1 MAKTLYELYLDNMK
15 KAGTQ
20 KASQPAA
27 LPAIKMPTLEA
38 PKTTPA
44 AGSATGVKMPTV
56 GAKKPSGVDIVKAVT
71 QKPAAQGGG
80 RATMPQVKKQETAT
94 DRLAN
99 IRAFGAGDYSG
110 GGQLL
115 EKAYKTARGAVK
127 GIGSAYAN
135 IGGSAVE
142 GMGNLQETMQKGE
155 YDRKIQQ
162 MKDNKAFYEQALKSG
177 INPRTG
183 KRLTVDEKSRYYKI
197 LNTQYTDSKISQMEN
212 IYKDATVSQKARTME
227 AANDAFAA
235 SDRLK
240 ASADKDVAAAKE
252 GSGKVGQ
259 FLVDLGYTGT
269 QLLADTA
276 ANAIAP
282 GAGMVSMASR
292 VYGDA
297 SAEARREG
305 KTAGQQVLSGLKG
318 ATIEVL
324 TEKLF
329 GGLAKAYG
337 TGTADALVEK
347 MADKLTRTDAGKRV
361 ATWLINSGG
370 EGIEE
375 VVSDLL
381 NPLAD
386 RALGLDDGKSPIY
399 TTDDVA
405 QMGYDFLL
413 GTAMGA
419 IGGAGQLRDTKSSAP
434 AAQETRPV
442 QMPTLVDANGR
453 TAAQRQAWAQLSEPQ
468 RAQLDEADKI
478 ARRFGA
484 RVELDSR
491 EGVSGSYRD
500 GAITLNP
507 NTANPVRQTLIREL
521 THHMESSGLYSRF
534 SDTAM
539 RYVAENM
546 GADVES
552 VRQAVM
558 ADYAR
563 SGVTLDE
570 DGATREIVAKFA
582 EEKLFTDEATVRR
595 LLAEDRNLFQRIY
608 DWIRDALNKL
618 SGTGEEAYLRNA
630 EKLYAKALRE
640 TGAQESERG
649 AQMLFAG
656 KNAKTADMRTLER
669 AVALE
674 ADGTSPESILK
685 ETGWFRGMDGKWRF
699 EIDDSGMEYRR
710 DGDARLLEESG
721 YRRLQELTDKWARN
735 AEGRGDPLTAE
746 EQAESE
752 NLAGKYYDSVW
763 TEEKYELADFL
774 RHSGLFE
781 AYPQLRHT
789 SLVFEKT
796 EPGVNGYYNAGT
808 DTIVLSDKLRWIPES
823 TLVHEIQHVIQR
835 AEGFAR
841 GSSPEYW
848 ARRDYETGDITRS
861 LEREYDRILGE
872 LDSEMRNRYLR
883 YQEVNRAMENLENA
897 EDGTP
902 AAEKYIQLEKVSDQ
916 LYTELWGTPEFNRLL
931 DLKRQIDTPREV
943 YDRFYRN
950 TAGEIEAPDAAARRD
965 YSAEQRRRRMPQLG
979 DANTVFADGNTAA
992 YDINPNH
999 RNAVEQWNRE
1009 GRPEGEMFIL
1019 GSTGSVLQGLGAI
1032 ESDIY
1037 MQGDKINRILQD
1049 HPEMTL
1055 EEIKRLPEILEDP
1068 VLVLKS
1074 KGSGGIGKTSR
1085 VVMFGTVRAQNGQP
1099 VMAVLDLRP
1108 YENGFLVTDMQ
1119 KVNSSYTKKNPADF
1133 IRSSEVLYADKKRAA
1148 PLLRLTGLTIAS
1160 QQLLQN
1166 GSVGSISYAGQD
1178 VNIEGTPFSD
1188 MTRREQLSAGRGLE
1202 EMQRDGVQMPVV
1214 DNQAAEPMQS
1224 AAWITPAEET
1234 STPEKN
1240 YPSFDGQLKLPQVVR
1255 AEIEA
1260 EMAQWTAE
1268 DQAEA
1273 PTLTAEEIEAS
1284 QEDAEAIGRAT
1295 AMMDRDFAEME
1306 QQARE
1311 QRRQQEE
1318 AGRQI
1323 PETLRRL
1330 GVDPY
1335 GSEADYAG
1343 AETLA
1348 REAKNSNSAR
1358 RSIQKQIGKMEA
1370 SEKERLFA
1378 RQLAEGKLTLRDIP
1392 GTLDAE
1398 RLLNLAD
1405 LYRAMDSDPAAALLG
1420 RRRETI
1426 LNRETAK
1433 MEPLLGMDVTY
1444 DEGGMTDTGKRSGSV
1459 AKRFGTLRRN
1469 LQTPA
1474 RVCETEWGAAHG
1486 REVYDAL
1493 FRPVT
1498 ENNGRQITW
1507 VNSMLD
1513 KVRTFKDSSGNVREL
1528 NRAERALVQRLVEH
1542 QAAEGR
1548 VMKIGAQ
1555 YSNAV
1560 AEMYK
1565 VRKAHAEAKGV
1576 TVEEYLRKNGFIQ
1589 AEKESELRR
1598 AALEY
1603 WRKTKAGE
1611 LDGIS
1616 RDAYISSSYP
1626 DLAEY
1631 EGGKLEGRKELYE
1644 KVMAGEVKS
1653 QSAMKIIQEA
1663 IGGGERARKYL
1674 NWLGVNWREYEKAYL
1689 NPEAIFKRNT
1699 EVKNARDAYKKAKR
1713 GMDSA
1718 KATNPFLCAAE
1729 NVRNGQAAE
1738 DAAREFGIDR
1748 STQEYEDL
1756 LNYQAYIS
1764 AMEDLKNSKEA
1775 DATAVQAAVQTYS
1788 GIYKE
1793 LYEGINT
1800 FLVAHGYQ
1808 PIGFIEGYA
1817 PHLQPEAEKKAF
1829 TKALKLLGLDDV
1841 AMELPTSISGK
1852 TAELKPYKQYN
1863 PFFQKRRGDKT
1874 EYDIAKGYEDY
1885 VYYLGNIFYHT
1896 DDIMRIRAAE
1906 RYIRKT
1912 YSSEEASEMISQA
1925 EAARNF
1931 SDAGIEE
1938 FLRMSGVVGK
1948 DTQLGEGDARNLL
1961 GDYIGK
1967 LYDQVGNVTRYSE
1980 MAKYLDN
1987 YANRLAG
1994 KQSYVDRGAEAAT
2007 GRGSLNWINALSGK
2021 YGGAKLAFNF
2031 SSAIN
2036 QTSQLPMVAVEN
2048 GEINTARAMRDFF
2061 GKDRANFVKESNFLN
2076 GKRGVK
2082 WLLGAETGWDKFKQ
2096 YGFTMTEAVDS
2107 FTAYTAV
2114 RSKYLKEVKAGKS
2127 HAEALALA
2135 DEYGRRVM
2143 GSRARGEK
2151 PVLFDT
2157 KNPFWQI
2164 VTRFQLETMN
2174 SWEHVRRD
2182 LPNEYRTMASEKGK
2196 AYAAGVMGGRA
2207 ARYVLYAFLANL
2219 GVGMLSGGSPVP
2231 YDVVGNTVEALGK
2244 AWGLTKSTAVATILD
2259 NVLQA
2264 VFDERLFGTP
2274 EPDDEDN
2281 ADWWAALES
2290 LFGNAAND
2298 IPVVSR
2304 TAALAGIGDQ
2314 TLAAADL
2321 SKAWDVVKDVK
2332 NNGFSTDT
2340 LDKALT
2346 ASGEFLY
2353 GGNQLRKTVQ
2363 GTMDVARGGRYSKGK
2378 LRYQVEQTPC
2388 NFIKGALFGRSSLD
2402 EAQDYYA
2409 EKSSDFSARQTEAFG
2424 SMQDAGV
2431 TAKESY
2437 DLIQKLRGIE
2447 KTDDESRA
2455 ELQRRALMASTVS
2468 GEGKAAAYYGL
2479 LASDTE
2485 KDAMDAVDAADP
2497 DTDMGE
2503 VTRLLVQFK
2512 GCKNDAQK
2520 LESLESSTLTLKQK
2534 AEMYNNLIA
2543 SEETLRKQ
2551 SDLEAFNGITAE
2563 GYYLYKAATL
2573 GLTVKAAK
2581 LLAIDSLNLT
2591 AAQKDA
2597 LYYSEGWAESKLHE
2611 APWHGGQTAAV
2622 RMPVVKTTGG
2632 APVFVRVTQ
2641 SVPTVQMPVVR
2652 TTAKAPV
2659 FVRVTQN
2666 APKAVRVV
2674 KMPVVK

>member
-15 KAGTQ
+15 KAGTPS
-20 KASQPAA
+20 ASQPAA

-127 GIGSAYAN
+127 GIGSSYAN
-135 IGGSAVE
+135 IGGSVVE

-155 YDRKIQQ
+155 YDKKVQQ

-183 KRLTVDEKSRYYKI
+183 KKLTVDEKSRYYKI

-337 TGTADALVEK
+337 TGTADVLVEK
-347 MADKLTRTDAGKRV
+347 MADKLTKTDAGKRV

-413 GTAMGA
+413 GAAMGA

-442 QMPTLVDANGR
+442 QMPTLVDANRR
-453 TAAQRQAWAQLSEPQ
+453 TAAQRQAEKSENISRLNNKNGLAAYTPQ
-468 RAQLDEADKI
+468 E
-478 ARRFGA
+478 
-484 RVELDSR
+484 RVNL
-491 EGVSGSYRD
+491 
-500 GAITLNP
+500 
-507 NTANPVRQTLIREL
+507 
-521 THHMESSGLYSRF
+521 SSGGRNKIVSTYQEALAFVKKALTNKKNVDRAYMGIVPNDVAGRILTESGVDISGYGVMMNGDDVRHILKGHGDSTAEAARGQVAVTESAIAQIPEVIAQPDNVYLSAE
-534 SDTAM
+534 SD
-539 RYVAENM
+539 
-546 GADVES
+546 GKG
-552 VRQAVM
+552 RQA
-558 ADYAR
+558 
-563 SGVTLDE
+563 
-570 DGATREIVAKFA
+570 I
-582 EEKLFTDEATVRR
+582 
-595 LLAEDRNLFQRIY
+595 
-608 DWIRDALNKL
+608 
-618 SGTGEEAYLRNA
+618 
-630 EKLYAKALRE
+630 
-640 TGAQESERG
+640 
-649 AQMLFAG
+649 
-656 KNAKTADMRTLER
+656 
-669 AVALE
+669 
-674 ADGTSPESILK
+674 
-685 ETGWFRGMDGKWRF
+685 
-699 EIDDSGMEYRR
+699 
-710 DGDARLLEESG
+710 
-721 YRRLQELTDKWARN
+721 
-735 AEGRGDPLTAE
+735 
-746 EQAESE
+746 
-752 NLAGKYYDSVW
+752 
-763 TEEKYELADFL
+763 
-774 RHSGLFE
+774 
-781 AYPQLRHT
+781 
-789 SLVFEKT
+789 VFEKQIGDT
-796 EPGVNGYYNAGT
+796 YITIQGVANGKRLLQTDTLYIRKRRTRKPQDTMPGASESTVPVINVRNELPQSPSFTDTTIPRELEGVNTQGMQLG
-808 DTIVLSDKLRWIPES
+808 
-823 TLVHEIQHVIQR
+823 
-835 AEGFAR
+835 
-841 GSSPEYW
+841 
-848 ARRDYETGDITRS
+848 
-861 LEREYDRILGE
+861 REY
-872 LDSEMRNRYLR
+872 
-883 YQEVNRAMENLENA
+883 V
-897 EDGTP
+897 P
-902 AAEKYIQLEKVSDQ
+902 
-916 LYTELWGTPEFNRLL
+916 
-931 DLKRQIDTPREV
+931 
-943 YDRFYRN
+943 
-950 TAGEIEAPDAAARRD
+950 
-965 YSAEQRRRRMPQLG
+965 
-979 DANTVFADGNTAA
+979 
-992 YDINPNH
+992 
-999 RNAVEQWNRE
+999 
-1009 GRPEGEMFIL
+1009 
-1019 GSTGSVLQGLGAI
+1019 
-1032 ESDIY
+1032 
-1037 MQGDKINRILQD
+1037 
-1049 HPEMTL
+1049 
-1055 EEIKRLPEILEDP
+1055 
-1068 VLVLKS
+1068 
-1074 KGSGGIGKTSR
+1074 
-1085 VVMFGTVRAQNGQP
+1085 
-1099 VMAVLDLRP
+1099 
-1108 YENGFLVTDMQ
+1108 
-1119 KVNSSYTKKNPADF
+1119 
-1133 IRSSEVLYADKKRAA
+1133 
-1148 PLLRLTGLTIAS
+1148 
-1160 QQLLQN
+1160 
-1166 GSVGSISYAGQD
+1166 
-1178 VNIEGTPFSD
+1178 
-1188 MTRREQLSAGRGLE
+1188 
-1202 EMQRDGVQMPVV
+1202 VQMPVV

-1240 YPSFDGQLKLPQVVR
+1240 YPSFDGQLKLPQAVR
-1255 AEIEA
+1255 AEIET

-1420 RRRETI
+1420 RRLETI

-1548 VMKIGAQ
+1548 VMKLDRQ
-1555 YSNAV
+1555 YA
-1560 AEMYK
+1560 
-1565 VRKAHAEAKGV
+1565 
-1576 TVEEYLRKNGFIQ
+1576 
-1589 AEKESELRR
+1589 
-1598 AALEY
+1598 
-1603 WRKTKAGE
+1603 
-1611 LDGIS
+1611 
-1616 RDAYISSSYP
+1616 P
-1626 DLAEY
+1626 
-1631 EGGKLEGRKELYE
+1631 
-1644 KVMAGEVKS
+1644 
-1653 QSAMKIIQEA
+1653 
-1663 IGGGERARKYL
+1663 
-1674 NWLGVNWREYEKAYL
+1674 
-1689 NPEAIFKRNT
+1689 
-1699 EVKNARDAYKKAKR
+1699 
-1713 GMDSA
+1713 
-1718 KATNPFLCAAE
+1718 AAE
-1729 NVRNGQAAE
+1729 NVQNGQSAE

-1764 AMEDLKNSKEA
+1764 AMEDLKASREA
-1775 DATAVQAAVQTYS
+1775 DATAVQAAVQAYS
-1788 GIYKE
+1788 GIYRE

-1817 PHLQPEAEKKAF
+1817 PHLQPEAEKTAF

-1912 YSSEEASEMISQA
+1912 YSSEEAGEMISQA

-1938 FLRMSGVVGK
+1938 FLRMNGVVGK

-1961 GDYIGK
+1961 GDYIDK

-2082 WLLGAETGWDKFKQ
+2082 WLLGAETGWDRFKQ

-2290 LFGNAAND
+2290 LFGNVAND

-2304 TAALAGIGDQ
+2304 AAALAGIGDQ

-2346 ASGEFLY
+2346 AGGEFLY

-2378 LRYQVEQTPC
+2378 LRYQAEQTPW

-2485 KDAMDAVDAADP
+2485 KDSMDAVDAADP

-2563 GYYLYKAATL
+2563 GYYLYKASTL

-2632 APVFVRVTQ
+2632 APVFVRVAQ
-2641 SVPTVQMPVVR
+2641 SAPTVQMPVVR

-2659 FVRVTQN
+2659 FVRVTQDV
-2666 APKAVRVV
+2666 PEAVRVV

>member
-56 GAKKPSGVDIVKAVT
+56 GAKKPSGVGIVRAVT

-127 GIGSAYAN
+127 GIGSSYAN
-135 IGGSAVE
+135 IGGSIVE

-155 YDRKIQQ
+155 YDKKVQQ

-177 INPRTG
+177 ANPRTG
-183 KRLTVDEKSRYYKI
+183 KKLTVDEKSRYYKI
-197 LNTQYTDSKISQMEN
+197 LNTMYTDGKIAEMEN
-212 IYKDATVSQKARTME
+212 VYKDATASQKARTME

-252 GSGKVGQ
+252 GSGKAGQ

-269 QLLADTA
+269 QLLADLA

-337 TGTADALVEK
+337 AGTADELVK
-347 MADKLTRTDAGKRV
+347 KVADKLTKTEAGQRAAV
-361 ATWLINSGG
+361 WLINSGG
-370 EGIEE
+370 EGLEE
-375 VVSDLL
+375 VVSDVL

-413 GTAMGA
+413 GAAMGT

-484 RVELDSR
+484 RVELDNR

-500 GAITLNP
+500 GVITLNP
-507 NTANPVRQTLIREL
+507 NTANPVRQTLIHEL

-618 SGTGEEAYLRNA
+618 TGTGEEAYLRNA
-630 EKLYAKALRE
+630 EKLYAEALRE
-640 TGAQESERG
+640 A
-649 AQMLFAG
+649 
-656 KNAKTADMRTLER
+656 TA
-669 AVALE
+669 
-674 ADGTSPESILK
+674 
-685 ETGWFRGMDGKWRF
+685 ETGRGTQYSFGQQPIPTWEQLGAKPDMHVVDIR
-699 EIDDSGMEYRR
+699 
-710 DGDARLLEESG
+710 ESG
-721 YRRLQELTDKWARN
+721 LKLPYAVERN
-735 AEGRGDPLTAE
+735 RILNSA
-746 EQAESE
+746 
-752 NLAGKYYDSVW
+752 
-763 TEEKYELADFL
+763 
-774 RHSGLFE
+774 
-781 AYPQLRHT
+781 
-789 SLVFEKT
+789 
-796 EPGVNGYYNAGT
+796 
-808 DTIVLSDKLRWIPES
+808 
-823 TLVHEIQHVIQR
+823 EIQ
-835 AEGFAR
+835 
-841 GSSPEYW
+841 
-848 ARRDYETGDITRS
+848 S
-861 LEREYDRILGE
+861 LYRNPPVNKDTGE
-872 LDSEMRNRYLR
+872 LIFVTPATLTHSFSNSGENSIYATKHLR
-883 YQEVNRAMENLENA
+883 EILENA
-897 EDGTP
+897 VLTY
-902 AAEKYIQLEKVSDQ
+902 AEPSRKADDNSTGVYTLFGAVQTETGIQPVKIKVKEYRIGSSVPKQTIADYFAKEGVADPYAYAYDERVLALES
-916 LYTELWGTPEFNRLL
+916 
-931 DLKRQIDTPREV
+931 
-943 YDRFYRN
+943 
-950 TAGEIEAPDAAARRD
+950 IEKEEPSS
-965 YSAEQRRRRMPQLG
+965 SAT
-979 DANTVFADGNTAA
+979 ANT
-992 YDINPNH
+992 
-999 RNAVEQWNRE
+999 EQS
-1009 GRPEGEMFIL
+1009 PPL
-1019 GSTGSVLQGLGAI
+1019 SHPSSSSTIRV
-1032 ESDIY
+1032 
-1037 MQGDKINRILQD
+1037 QD
-1049 HPEMTL
+1049 
-1055 EEIKRLPEILEDP
+1055 
-1068 VLVLKS
+1068 
-1074 KGSGGIGKTSR
+1074 
-1085 VVMFGTVRAQNGQP
+1085 
-1099 VMAVLDLRP
+1099 
-1108 YENGFLVTDMQ
+1108 
-1119 KVNSSYTKKNPADF
+1119 
-1133 IRSSEVLYADKKRAA
+1133 
-1148 PLLRLTGLTIAS
+1148 LLRL
-1160 QQLLQN
+1160 
-1166 GSVGSISYAGQD
+1166 
-1178 VNIEGTPFSD
+1178 VNSEYQKYVPEMANANINTERYST
-1188 MTRREQLSAGRGLE
+1188 GRGLE
-1202 EMQRDGVQMPVV
+1202 EIINRHISDEEVAAQDYRDRVQAMRREAALRHITEHEPRQRKGEGAAIDAEIHREHEVSLALRSLSKEDWNVIERELAYRGNVKIGGIDFDKESLGSLSIITGINAYGESAESLGDAAVGTTASAENVYRQIVYGEQPAAKPVEMPTLVDADTTHMRKRRTRKPQDTMPGASESTVPVINVRNELPQSPSFTDTTIPREQEGVNTQGMQRGREYVPVQMPVV

-1240 YPSFDGQLKLPQVVR
+1240 YPSFDGQLKLPQAVR

-1260 EMAQWTAE
+1260 EMAQWASE
-1268 DQAEA
+1268 DQAETPA
-1273 PTLTAEEIEAS
+1273 PTAEEIEAAR
-1284 QEDAEAIGRAT
+1284 EDAEAIGRAT

-1323 PETLRRL
+1323 AETLRRL
-1330 GVDPY
+1330 GVEPY

-1358 RSIQKQIGKMEA
+1358 KSIQKQIGKMEA

-1398 RLLNLAD
+1398 RLLKLAD
-1405 LYRAMDSDPAAALLG
+1405 LYRAMDSDPAAMLLS

-1426 LNRETAK
+1426 LERETAK

-1444 DEGGMTDTGKRSGSV
+1444 DEGGMTDTGKRSGRI

-1486 REVYDAL
+1486 REVYDTL

-1513 KVRTFKDSSGNVREL
+1513 RVRTFKDSSGNVREL

-1548 VMKIGAQ
+1548 VMKLDRQ
-1555 YSNAV
+1555 YA
-1560 AEMYK
+1560 
-1565 VRKAHAEAKGV
+1565 
-1576 TVEEYLRKNGFIQ
+1576 
-1589 AEKESELRR
+1589 
-1598 AALEY
+1598 
-1603 WRKTKAGE
+1603 
-1611 LDGIS
+1611 
-1616 RDAYISSSYP
+1616 P
-1626 DLAEY
+1626 
-1631 EGGKLEGRKELYE
+1631 
-1644 KVMAGEVKS
+1644 
-1653 QSAMKIIQEA
+1653 
-1663 IGGGERARKYL
+1663 
-1674 NWLGVNWREYEKAYL
+1674 
-1689 NPEAIFKRNT
+1689 
-1699 EVKNARDAYKKAKR
+1699 
-1713 GMDSA
+1713 
-1718 KATNPFLCAAE
+1718 AAE
-1729 NVRNGQAAE
+1729 NVQNGQSAE

-1764 AMEDLKNSKEA
+1764 AMEDMKTSKEA
-1775 DATAVQAAVQTYS
+1775 DATAVQAAVQAYS
-1788 GIYKE
+1788 GIYRE

-1817 PHLQPEAEKKAF
+1817 PHLQPEAEKTAF

-1863 PFFQKRRGDKT
+1863 PFFQKRQGDKT

-1912 YSSEEASEMISQA
+1912 YSSEEAGEMISQA
-1925 EAARNF
+1925 EGARDF

-1938 FLRMSGVVGK
+1938 FLRMNGVVGR

-2007 GRGSLNWINALSGK
+2007 GRGSLNWINTLSGK
-2021 YGGAKLAFNF
+2021 YGGAKLAFNL

-2061 GKDRANFVKESNFLN
+2061 GKDRVNFVKESNFLN

-2174 SWEHVRRD
+2174 SWEHVRHD
-2182 LPNEYRTMASEKGK
+2182 LPNEYRTMANEKGK

-2259 NVLQA
+2259 NVMQA

-2290 LFGNAAND
+2290 LFGNVAND

-2304 TAALAGIGDQ
+2304 AAALAGIGDQ

-2321 SKAWDVVKDVK
+2321 SKTWDVVKDVK
-2332 NNGFSTDT
+2332 SNGFSTDT

-2346 ASGEFLY
+2346 AGGEFLY

-2378 LRYQVEQTPC
+2378 LRYQVEQTPW

-2409 EKSSDFSARQTEAFG
+2409 EKSSDFSAKQTETFG
-2424 SMQDAGV
+2424 TMQDAGV

-2455 ELQRRALMASTVS
+2455 ELQRRALMASNVS

-2503 VTRLLVQFK
+2503 VTRLLVRFK
-2512 GCKNDAQK
+2512 SCKNDTQK
-2520 LESLESSTLTLKQK
+2520 LEALESSTLTLRQK

-2551 SDLEAFNGITAE
+2551 SELKAFDGITAE
-2563 GYYLYKAATL
+2563 NYYLYKAATL

-2581 LLAIDSLNLT
+2581 LLAIDSLDLT
-2591 AAQKDA
+2591 ATQKDA

-2622 RMPVVKTTGG
+2622 RMPVVKTTGE

-2659 FVRVTQN
+2659 LVRVTQN

>member
-44 AGSATGVKMPTV
+44 AGSATGVKMPAV
-56 GAKKPSGVDIVKAVT
+56 GAKKPSGVDIVRAVT

-110 GGQLL
+110 GGELL

-135 IGGSAVE
+135 IGGSVVE
-142 GMGNLQETMQKGE
+142 GMGNLQEIMEKGE
-155 YDRKIQQ
+155 NDKKIQQ
-162 MKDNKAFYEQALKSG
+162 MKDNKAFYDQALKTG
-177 INPRTG
+177 VNPRTG
-183 KRLTVDEKSRYYKI
+183 KKLTVDEKSRYYKM
-197 LNTQYTDSKISQMEN
+197 LNTKYTDGKIAEMEN

-252 GSGKVGQ
+252 GSGKAGQ

-269 QLLADTA
+269 QLLADLA

-337 TGTADALVEK
+337 AGTADELVK
-347 MADKLTRTDAGKRV
+347 KVADKLTKTEAGQRAAV
-361 ATWLINSGG
+361 WLINSGG
-370 EGIEE
+370 EGLEE
-375 VVSDLL
+375 VVSDVL

-419 IGGAGQLRDTKSSAP
+419 IGGAGQLWDTKSSAP

-453 TAAQRQAWAQLSEPQ
+453 TAAQRQAEKSENISRLNNKNGLAAYTPQ
-468 RAQLDEADKI
+468 E
-478 ARRFGA
+478 
-484 RVELDSR
+484 RVNL
-491 EGVSGSYRD
+491 
-500 GAITLNP
+500 
-507 NTANPVRQTLIREL
+507 
-521 THHMESSGLYSRF
+521 SSGGRNKIVSTYQEALAFVKKALTNKKNVDRAYMGIVPNDVAGRILTESGVDISGYGVMMNGDDVRHILKGHGDSTAEAARGQVAVTESAIAQIPEVIAQPDNVYLSAE
-534 SDTAM
+534 SD
-539 RYVAENM
+539 
-546 GADVES
+546 GKG
-552 VRQAVM
+552 RQA
-558 ADYAR
+558 
-563 SGVTLDE
+563 
-570 DGATREIVAKFA
+570 I
-582 EEKLFTDEATVRR
+582 
-595 LLAEDRNLFQRIY
+595 
-608 DWIRDALNKL
+608 
-618 SGTGEEAYLRNA
+618 
-630 EKLYAKALRE
+630 
-640 TGAQESERG
+640 
-649 AQMLFAG
+649 
-656 KNAKTADMRTLER
+656 
-669 AVALE
+669 
-674 ADGTSPESILK
+674 
-685 ETGWFRGMDGKWRF
+685 
-699 EIDDSGMEYRR
+699 
-710 DGDARLLEESG
+710 
-721 YRRLQELTDKWARN
+721 
-735 AEGRGDPLTAE
+735 
-746 EQAESE
+746 
-752 NLAGKYYDSVW
+752 
-763 TEEKYELADFL
+763 
-774 RHSGLFE
+774 
-781 AYPQLRHT
+781 
-789 SLVFEKT
+789 VFEKQIGDT
-796 EPGVNGYYNAGT
+796 YITIQGVANGKRLLQTDTLYIRKRRTRKPQDTMPGASESTVPVINVRNELPQSPSFTDTTIPRELEGVNTQGMQLG
-808 DTIVLSDKLRWIPES
+808 
-823 TLVHEIQHVIQR
+823 
-835 AEGFAR
+835 
-841 GSSPEYW
+841 
-848 ARRDYETGDITRS
+848 
-861 LEREYDRILGE
+861 REY
-872 LDSEMRNRYLR
+872 
-883 YQEVNRAMENLENA
+883 V
-897 EDGTP
+897 P
-902 AAEKYIQLEKVSDQ
+902 
-916 LYTELWGTPEFNRLL
+916 
-931 DLKRQIDTPREV
+931 
-943 YDRFYRN
+943 
-950 TAGEIEAPDAAARRD
+950 
-965 YSAEQRRRRMPQLG
+965 
-979 DANTVFADGNTAA
+979 
-992 YDINPNH
+992 
-999 RNAVEQWNRE
+999 
-1009 GRPEGEMFIL
+1009 
-1019 GSTGSVLQGLGAI
+1019 
-1032 ESDIY
+1032 
-1037 MQGDKINRILQD
+1037 
-1049 HPEMTL
+1049 
-1055 EEIKRLPEILEDP
+1055 
-1068 VLVLKS
+1068 
-1074 KGSGGIGKTSR
+1074 
-1085 VVMFGTVRAQNGQP
+1085 
-1099 VMAVLDLRP
+1099 
-1108 YENGFLVTDMQ
+1108 
-1119 KVNSSYTKKNPADF
+1119 
-1133 IRSSEVLYADKKRAA
+1133 
-1148 PLLRLTGLTIAS
+1148 
-1160 QQLLQN
+1160 
-1166 GSVGSISYAGQD
+1166 
-1178 VNIEGTPFSD
+1178 
-1188 MTRREQLSAGRGLE
+1188 
-1202 EMQRDGVQMPVV
+1202 VQMPVV

-1240 YPSFDGQLKLPQVVR
+1240 YPSFDGQLKLPQAVR

-1273 PTLTAEEIEAS
+1273 PTLTAEEIEAA

-1548 VMKIGAQ
+1548 VMKLDRQ
-1555 YSNAV
+1555 YA
-1560 AEMYK
+1560 
-1565 VRKAHAEAKGV
+1565 
-1576 TVEEYLRKNGFIQ
+1576 
-1589 AEKESELRR
+1589 
-1598 AALEY
+1598 
-1603 WRKTKAGE
+1603 
-1611 LDGIS
+1611 
-1616 RDAYISSSYP
+1616 P
-1626 DLAEY
+1626 
-1631 EGGKLEGRKELYE
+1631 
-1644 KVMAGEVKS
+1644 
-1653 QSAMKIIQEA
+1653 
-1663 IGGGERARKYL
+1663 
-1674 NWLGVNWREYEKAYL
+1674 
-1689 NPEAIFKRNT
+1689 
-1699 EVKNARDAYKKAKR
+1699 
-1713 GMDSA
+1713 
-1718 KATNPFLCAAE
+1718 AAE
-1729 NVRNGQAAE
+1729 NVQNGQSAE

-1748 STQEYEDL
+1748 STQEYEYL

-1764 AMEDLKNSKEA
+1764 AMEDLKASREA
-1775 DATAVQAAVQTYS
+1775 DATAVQAAVQAYS
-1788 GIYKE
+1788 GIYRE

-1817 PHLQPEAEKKAF
+1817 PHLQPEAEKTAF

-1912 YSSEEASEMISQA
+1912 YSSEEAGEMISQA

-1938 FLRMSGVVGK
+1938 FLRMNGVVGK

-1961 GDYIGK
+1961 GDYIDK

-2290 LFGNAAND
+2290 LFGNVAND

-2304 TAALAGIGDQ
+2304 AAALAGIGDQ

-2346 ASGEFLY
+2346 AGGEFLY

-2378 LRYQVEQTPC
+2378 LRYQVEQTPW

-2485 KDAMDAVDAADP
+2485 KDSMDAVDAADP

-2632 APVFVRVTQ
+2632 APVFVRVAQ
-2641 SVPTVQMPVVR
+2641 SAPTVQMPVVR

-2659 FVRVTQN
+2659 FVRVTQDV
-2666 APKAVRVV
+2666 PEAVRVV

>member
-38 PKTTPA
+38 PKTTPTA
-44 AGSATGVKMPTV
+44 RAATGVKMPAV

-71 QKPAAQGGG
+71 QKSAAQGGE

-127 GIGSAYAN
+127 GIGSSYAN

-142 GMGNLQETMQKGE
+142 GMGNLQEIMQKGE
-155 YDRKIQQ
+155 YDKKVQQ

-183 KRLTVDEKSRYYKI
+183 KKLTVDEKSRYYKI
-197 LNTQYTDSKISQMEN
+197 LNTQYTDGKISQMEN

-337 TGTADALVEK
+337 TGTADVLVEK

-419 IGGAGQLRDTKSSAP
+419 IGGAGQLRGTKSSAP
-434 AAQETRPV
+434 AAQETRTV

-453 TAAQRQAWAQLSEPQ
+453 TAAQRQAAETFNSEAKSDAVGVLSLLRSNIKTLHEMQPVTHVTGSEVEQ
-468 RAQLDEADKI
+468 SGKATD
-478 ARRFGA
+478 
-484 RVELDSR
+484 RVYNFFRSIGGKVRR
-491 EGVSGSYRD
+491 EGFGDVLFSKSR
-500 GAITLNP
+500 
-507 NTANPVRQTLIREL
+507 VR
-521 THHMESSGLYSRF
+521 
-534 SDTAM
+534 
-539 RYVAENM
+539 N
-546 GADVES
+546 S
-552 VRQAVM
+552 VV
-558 ADYAR
+558 
-563 SGVTLDE
+563 GH
-570 DGATREIVAKFA
+570 
-582 EEKLFTDEATVRR
+582 
-595 LLAEDRNLFQRIY
+595 
-608 DWIRDALNKL
+608 
-618 SGTGEEAYLRNA
+618 GTGEAKIQLAAAVPSVIEHGA
-630 EKLYAKALRE
+630 EINYTPNWK
-640 TGAQESERG
+640 
-649 AQMLFAG
+649 
-656 KNAKTADMRTLER
+656 
-669 AVALE
+669 
-674 ADGTSPESILK
+674 
-685 ETGWFRGMDGKWRF
+685 
-699 EIDDSGMEYRR
+699 
-710 DGDARLLEESG
+710 
-721 YRRLQELTDKWARN
+721 
-735 AEGRGDPLTAE
+735 GRGYDSYVFAAPVDYNGVETYVVAIVTRDNANRYYLHEALDGEGNLIYKKPEGSNVASDSPTAE
-746 EQAESE
+746 PQ
-752 NLAGKYYDSVW
+752 N
-763 TEEKYELADFL
+763 TIADIEP
-774 RHSGLFE
+774 SINTTI
-781 AYPQLRHT
+781 PQGQ
-789 SLVFEKT
+789 E
-796 EPGVNGYYNAGT
+796 GVNT
-808 DTIVLSDKLRWIPES
+808 
-823 TLVHEIQHVIQR
+823 
-835 AEGFAR
+835 
-841 GSSPEYW
+841 
-848 ARRDYETGDITRS
+848 
-861 LEREYDRILGE
+861 
-872 LDSEMRNRYLR
+872 
-883 YQEVNRAMENLENA
+883 
-897 EDGTP
+897 
-902 AAEKYIQLEKVSDQ
+902 
-916 LYTELWGTPEFNRLL
+916 
-931 DLKRQIDTPREV
+931 
-943 YDRFYRN
+943 
-950 TAGEIEAPDAAARRD
+950 
-965 YSAEQRRRRMPQLG
+965 
-979 DANTVFADGNTAA
+979 
-992 YDINPNH
+992 
-999 RNAVEQWNRE
+999 
-1009 GRPEGEMFIL
+1009 
-1019 GSTGSVLQGLGAI
+1019 QG
-1032 ESDIY
+1032 
-1037 MQGDKINRILQD
+1037 
-1049 HPEMTL
+1049 
-1055 EEIKRLPEILEDP
+1055 
-1068 VLVLKS
+1068 
-1074 KGSGGIGKTSR
+1074 
-1085 VVMFGTVRAQNGQP
+1085 
-1099 VMAVLDLRP
+1099 
-1108 YENGFLVTDMQ
+1108 
-1119 KVNSSYTKKNPADF
+1119 
-1133 IRSSEVLYADKKRAA
+1133 
-1148 PLLRLTGLTIAS
+1148 
-1160 QQLLQN
+1160 
-1166 GSVGSISYAGQD
+1166 
-1178 VNIEGTPFSD
+1178 
-1188 MTRREQLSAGRGLE
+1188 
-1202 EMQRDGVQMPVV
+1202 MQRDGKYASVQMPVV
-1214 DNQAAEPMQS
+1214 DNHAAEPMQS

-1240 YPSFDGQLKLPQVVR
+1240 YPSFDGQLKLPQAVR

-1306 QQARE
+1306 QRARE

-1330 GVDPY
+1330 GVEPY
-1335 GSEADYAG
+1335 GSETDYAG

-1358 RSIQKQIGKMEA
+1358 RSIQKQISKMEA

-1378 RQLAEGKLTLRDIP
+1378 RQLAEGTLTLRDIP

-1528 NRAERALVQRLVEH
+1528 NRAERTLVQRLVEH

-1548 VMKIGAQ
+1548 VMKLDRQ
-1555 YSNAV
+1555 YA
-1560 AEMYK
+1560 
-1565 VRKAHAEAKGV
+1565 
-1576 TVEEYLRKNGFIQ
+1576 
-1589 AEKESELRR
+1589 
-1598 AALEY
+1598 
-1603 WRKTKAGE
+1603 
-1611 LDGIS
+1611 
-1616 RDAYISSSYP
+1616 P
-1626 DLAEY
+1626 
-1631 EGGKLEGRKELYE
+1631 
-1644 KVMAGEVKS
+1644 
-1653 QSAMKIIQEA
+1653 
-1663 IGGGERARKYL
+1663 
-1674 NWLGVNWREYEKAYL
+1674 
-1689 NPEAIFKRNT
+1689 
-1699 EVKNARDAYKKAKR
+1699 
-1713 GMDSA
+1713 
-1718 KATNPFLCAAE
+1718 AAE
-1729 NVRNGQAAE
+1729 NVQNGQSAE

-1764 AMEDLKNSKEA
+1764 AMEDLKTSKEA

-1817 PHLQPEAEKKAF
+1817 PHLQPEAEKTAF

-1912 YSSEEASEMISQA
+1912 YSSEEAGEMISQA

-1931 SDAGIEE
+1931 SDAGIKE

-2021 YGGAKLAFNF
+2021 YGGAKLAFNV

-2061 GKDRANFVKESNFLN
+2061 GKDRVNFVKESNFLN

-2114 RSKYLKEVKAGKS
+2114 RSKYLKELKAGKS

-2164 VTRFQLETMN
+2164 VTRFQLETLN

-2281 ADWWAALES
+2281 ADWWASLES
-2290 LFGNAAND
+2290 LFGNVAND

-2304 TAALAGIGDQ
+2304 AAALAGIGDQ

-2321 SKAWDVVKDVK
+2321 SKAWDVVKNVK

-2346 ASGEFLY
+2346 AGGEFLY

-2378 LRYQVEQTPC
+2378 LRYQVEQTPW

-2424 SMQDAGV
+2424 SMQDVGV

-2437 DLIQKLRGIE
+2437 DLIQRLRGIE
-2447 KTDDESRA
+2447 KSDDESRA
-2455 ELQRRALMASTVS
+2455 ELQRRELMASTVS

-2512 GCKNDAQK
+2512 SCKNDTQK
-2520 LESLESSTLTLKQK
+2520 LEALESSALTLRQR

-2551 SDLEAFNGITAE
+2551 SELKAFDGITAE
-2563 GYYLYKAATL
+2563 NYYLYKAATL

-2659 FVRVTQN
+2659 YVRVTQN